1 MNYIAKS
8 LKDKNI
14 AEYLI
19 YMWQEEDIIRSN
31 DCNMDKLEKNVISIY
46 PNDKKDDIRE
56 WYSNLTNMMIEEGVR
71 EKGHIQ
77 INNNVIIKL
86 TDLHNQLCKSSK
98 FPYYTSAYYKALP
111 YIVELRNKNGNKEVA
126 ELHTCFEAIYG
137 MLLLKVQKKQ
147 ISSETITAVEKITNF
162 VSMLANYY
170 EKEQKGE
177 LNLE

>member
-1 MNYIAKS
+1 MNYIAKG
-8 LKDKNI
+8 LKEKNI

-31 DCNMDKLEKNVISIY
+31 DCNMDKIEENVISIY
-46 PNDKKDDIRE
+46 PEDKKEEMRE

-86 TDLHNQLCKSSK
+86 TDLHNQLSASSK

-111 YIVELRNKNGNKEVA
+111 YIVELRNKNGSKDVP

-137 MLLLKVQKKQ
+137 MLLLKVQRKE
-147 ISSETITAVEKITNF
+147 ISTETINAVEKITNF

-170 EKEQKGE
+170 EKEQEGE
-177 LNLE
+177 LNIE